1 MSNREGRT
9 RDPGGDPAQTADR
22 IGALL
27 RVSGRRP
34 SIPPERAGRIEQA
47 TRATW
52 EEMLAR
58 RAHGR
63 RLRLWAALAAAAVV
77 VAGAG
82 LVLRSRST
90 PLAVPEAIG
99 RVEIATGEVSLRP
112 AAEGQA
118 PERLRAGDEVA
129 VGTVVTTMDDGRVAL
144 RLASGHSLR
153 LDAGTHLRALSE
165 RTLALER
172 GAVYVDSGGAAH
184 AAAGTIE
191 IRTPLGEVRDIGTQF
206 EVRMLDASLRV
217 RVREGTVSLAGL
229 GATREMAAGEEV
241 TVDAAGLAVRGRVD
255 RYGAA
260 WAWSEAVA
268 RFGDLEGRSL
278 REFLD
283 WYARE
288 RGVRLELVGEGLVTE
303 ADTIILAGSIEGMT
317 LEQAIDSVLATTA
330 MLREERDGNL
340 RVVRNHPDA
349 RP

>member
-1 MSNREGRT
+1 MSNHEGRT
-9 RDPGGDPAQTADR
+9 RDPGSDPAQTADR
-22 IGALL
+22 IVALL
-27 RVSGRRP
+27 RASGRRP
-34 SIPPERAGRIEQA
+34 SIPPERAARIEQA

-52 EEMLAR
+52 EGTLAR
-58 RAHGR
+58 RAHGH

-82 LVLRSRST
+82 LMLRTRST
-90 PLAVPEAIG
+90 PPAIAEVIG
-99 RVEIATGEVSLRP
+99 RVEIATGEVSSRP
-112 AAEGQA
+112 AAAEQVPG
-118 PERLRAGDEVA
+118 RLRAGDGVA
-129 VGTVVTTMDDGRVAL
+129 VGTVVTTMDGRVAL

-172 GAVYVDSGGAAH
+172 GAVYVDSGGTARAAS
-184 AAAGTIE
+184 GTIV

-206 EVRMLDASLRV
+206 EVRMLAASLRV
-217 RVREGTVSLAGL
+217 RVREGTVSLAGR
-229 GATREMAAGEEV
+229 GATHEMAAGEEL
-241 TVDAAGLAVRGRVD
+241 TVDPAGLAVRGRVD
-255 RYGAA
+255 PHGAA

-268 RFGDLEGRSL
+268 RFGDLQGRSL

-288 RGVRLELVGEGLVTE
+288 RGVRLELVGEGLTTE

-317 LEQAIDSVLATTA
+317 LEEAIDSVLATTA
-330 MLREERDGNL
+330 MLREERDGSL
-340 RVVRNHPDA
+340 RVVRNHADA